1 MTLRAPFPW
10 FGGKSRAASLIWER
24 FGTVANYV
32 EPFAG
37 SLAVLLAAPSPAPT
51 ETVND
56 RDGYL
61 VNFWRAVQ
69 AAPEAV
75 WQHAD
80 QPVSEADLHARHV
93 WLLAQGDFREQMLTD
108 PHFYDVKIAGWWVW
122 GLSLWIGDGWC
133 ADCTD
138 RPTDRPTDQTTT
150 APQQRPRR
158 PHRKIP
164 ELGSDRGVLRASFRN
179 SPAGVAY
186 AVSQSV
192 SLLPAKC
199 PSSGR
204 SGPSGSST
212 AQGGVFD
219 DLAARLRDVRIA
231 CGDWSRVVTPS
242 VTWRHG
248 MTAVLLDPPYD
259 DGEHA
264 IRYSGGGSVT
274 AAVRAWAMENGDRA
288 DMRIALCGYEGEHD
302 MPASWQCVPW
312 KAQGGYGSQG
322 DGRGRENATRERVW
336 FSPHCLTAAQQ
347 SLFDGPPTYDERQ
360 AGAGQCLHCDRVSV
374 TTPSRCESAD
384 ACVFGARP

>member
-1 MTLRAPFPW
+1 MKAPFPW
-10 FGGKSRAASLIWER
+10 FGGKSRAAHMVWER
-24 FGTVANYV
+24 FGNVPNYV

-37 SLAVLLAAPSPAPT
+37 SLAVLLARPHQPQT

-69 AAPEAV
+69 AEPEAV
-75 WQHAD
+75 WQWAD
-80 QPVSEADLHARHV
+80 QPVNEADLHARHV
-93 WLLAQGDFREQMLTD
+93 WLLEQADFRERMLLD

-138 RPTDRPTDQTTT
+138 RPTDAATA
-150 APQQRPRR
+150 APQRRAGHPSRKLPAIDYASARGIQRAR
-158 PHRKIP
+158 
-164 ELGSDRGVLRASFRN
+164 FRN
-179 SPAGVAY
+179 SPRHGACS
-186 AVSQSV
+186 VSQSV
-192 SLLPAKC
+192 SQSALLAKC

-204 SGPSGSST
+204 SGPSGFST
-212 AQGGVFD
+212 AQGGAFD

-248 MTAVLLDPPYD
+248 LTGVLLDPPYD

-264 IRYSGGGSVT
+264 IRYSGGASMSGD
-274 AAVRAWAMENGDRA
+274 VRAWAIEQGERQ
-288 DMRIALCGYEGEHD
+288 DMRIALCGYDGEHA
-302 MPASWQCVPW
+302 MPDSWDCVPW

-322 DGRGRENATRERVW
+322 DGRGRENAGRERIW
-336 FSPHCLTAAQQ
+336 FSPHCLSAEQR
-347 SLFDGPPTYDERQ
+347 SLFDGPPTYDERRMD
-360 AGAGQCLHCDRVSV
+360 AGACQHCDRTLV
-374 TTPSRCESAD
+374 TNPTCESAE
-384 ACVFGARP
+384 ACVFARFNP